1 MSGGLLPCV
10 SRQPVWFPFDPGEV
24 RGVGGDEIGAIAQLI
39 GELTCAQF
47 TVVSIWLP
55 SQSQAPPSRRS

>member
-1 MSGGLLPCV
+1 MSGGCLPYLC
-10 SRQPVWFPFDPGEV
+10 SCPLRFAFDPGEV
-24 RGVGGDEIGAIAQLI
+24 RGVGGDEIGAMLTLN

-55 SQSQAPPSRRS
+55 S